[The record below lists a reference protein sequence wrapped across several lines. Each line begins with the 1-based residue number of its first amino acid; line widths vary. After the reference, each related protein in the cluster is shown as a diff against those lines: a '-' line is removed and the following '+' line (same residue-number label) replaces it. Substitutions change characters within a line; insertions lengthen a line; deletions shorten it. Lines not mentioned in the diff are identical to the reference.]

1 MLVLDQRARIWPTMR
16 ATSSTLPSAA
26 SALEKRSLALSRC
39 RPQKM

>member
-1 MLVLDQRARIWPTMR
+1 MLVVGQRSRIWPTMR

-26 SALEKRSLALSRC
+26 SALDERSLAASRC